1 MTRLITVLFLWLIL
15 ALASFSQTQT
25 YTRAK
30 MWDAEINSLTE
41 IDLKQAPPKNP
52 ILFVGSSSMR
62 LWRNLRQSFPNLN
75 VLNRGFG
82 GSRLE
87 DVNYYFERIVTPYN
101 PKIVVLY
108 AGENDVNEGVAP
120 ETVLESY
127 RKFLAMFRAE
137 FSKTKLVYV
146 SLKPSP
152 ARWALA
158 DKYKQTN
165 NLIKNEIAK
174 DKNSVFIDV
183 WNPMLGANGEPL
195 PELFLADNL
204 HMNEKGYAIWRNALI
219 KYLK

>member
-1 MTRLITVLFLWLIL
+1 MNKLKLVLFSIL
-15 ALASFSQTQT
+15 FLTFTSFAQT
-25 YTRAK
+25 YERAK

-41 IDLKQAPPKNP
+41 IDVKQTPPKNP

-62 LWRNLRQSFPNLN
+62 FWRNLRQSFPNLN
-75 VLNRGFG
+75 VINRGFG

-87 DVNYYFERIVTPYN
+87 DVNHYFDRIVTPYN
-101 PKIVVLY
+101 PKIIVLY

-127 RKFLAMFRAE
+127 RKFWTMMRAK
-137 FSKTKLVYV
+137 FPKIKFIYV

-152 ARWALA
+152 ARWAIA

-174 DKNSVFIDV
+174 DKRAVFVDV
-183 WNPMLGANGEPL
+183 WTPMLGANGQPL
-195 PELFLADNL
+195 PDIFVGDNL
-204 HMNEKGYAIWRNALI
+204 HMNEKGYEIWRNVLA

>member
-1 MTRLITVLFLWLIL
+1 MTKLKLVLFSLLFL
-15 ALASFSQTQT
+15 TVTSFAQT
-25 YTRAK
+25 YERAK
-30 MWDAEINSLTE
+30 MWDAEINALTE
-41 IDLKQAPPKNP
+41 IDVKQTPPKNP

-62 LWRNLRQSFPNLN
+62 FWRNLRQSFPTLN
-75 VLNRGFG
+75 VINRGFG

-87 DVNYYFERIVTPYN
+87 DVNHYFDRIVTPYN
-101 PKIVVLY
+101 PKIIVLY

-127 RKFLAMFRAE
+127 RKFWTMMRAK
-137 FSKTKLVYV
+137 FPKIKFVYV

-152 ARWALA
+152 ARWAIA

-174 DKNSVFIDV
+174 DKRAVFVDV
-183 WNPMLGANGEPL
+183 WTPMLGKNGEPL
-195 PELFLADNL
+195 PDIFVGDNL
-204 HMNEKGYAIWRNALI
+204 HMNEKGYEIWRNALE